1 MHKVRR
7 AKRKKKSTLVD
18 KKYAYMQRNMQ
29 GDENMLVYVICFIIV
44 LQTEPYNKNQE
55 CKANK
60 FKYKDPKS
68 VNF

>member
-29 GDENMLVYVICFIIV
+29 GEEYMLIYDINFINA
-44 LQTEPYNKNQE
+44 LQIEPYKKNQE
-55 CKANK
+55 RQANK
-60 FKYKDPKS
+60 LKYFQVKL
-68 VNF
+68 

>member
-29 GDENMLVYVICFIIV
+29 GDENMLVYDISFIIV
-44 LQTEPYNKNQE
+44 LQTEPKLCPGTHVDVGAQDGE
-55 CKANK
+55 MEI
-60 FKYKDPKS
+60 
-68 VNF
+68 

>member
-29 GDENMLVYVICFIIV
+29 GDENMLVYDIDFVVAI
-44 LQTEPYNKNQE
+44 QNEHYNKR
-55 CKANK
+55 
-60 FKYKDPKS
+60 
-68 VNF
+68 

>member
-29 GDENMLVYVICFIIV
+29 GDENMPLFDIDIV
-44 LQTEPYNKNQE
+44 VAIQNEQFDKLIT
-55 CKANK
+55 
-60 FKYKDPKS
+60 S
-68 VNF
+68 G